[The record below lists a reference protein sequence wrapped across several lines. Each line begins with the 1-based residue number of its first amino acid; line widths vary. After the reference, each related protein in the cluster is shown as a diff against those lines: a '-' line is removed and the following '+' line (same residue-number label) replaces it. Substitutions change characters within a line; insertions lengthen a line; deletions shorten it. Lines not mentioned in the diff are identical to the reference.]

1 MAFGSAQGPQPGLPI
16 GSLFRLIWRVW
27 PPSLKGGEAAG
38 RPRA

>member
-16 GSLFRLIWRVW
+16 GSLCRLIWRVW
-27 PPSLKGGEAAG
+27 PPSLKGSEAAG